1 MALVRLQDVDW
12 TLTDKRQDIRGR
24 ELRDAVGRSL
34 GEIEQMIVD
43 TEQERVVTVRL
54 QDATEY
60 PADDLQIMEDAVYY
74 IPPDVPAAPVEPA
87 TAETGAVSLE
97 ADEAAA
103 PAAIAPVALASPTGD
118 RPEGSETEPAAG
130 PPVVRVPESDP
141 EVPAPPGAAPPIPP
155 SRDDRGVAD
164 PSMTPPE
171 ITIPDTDTA
180 IPAPP
185 DTDAEPR
192 PAPAAEPQA
201 PGAYL
206 DADFRNHFA
215 SEYGGSRVTYAG
227 LQFAYR
233 FGFDAARTPPL
244 AERTLPG
251 VEDSLRRVFYA
262 RFNYP
267 ASDELVWAVA
277 GDAVREGFRL
287 GRR

>member
-43 TEQERVVTVRL
+43 TEQERVVTIRL

-74 IPPDVPAAPVEPA
+74 IPPDAPATPVETA
-87 TAETGAVSLE
+87 TEGAERVVVDAP
-97 ADEAAA
+97 AAA
-103 PAAIAPVALASPTGD
+103 PPAAALASSA
-118 RPEGSETEPAAG
+118 EGLPRDDATEPAVA
-130 PPVVRVPESDP
+130 PPRIQVPENDP
-141 EVPAPPGAAPPIPP
+141 EVPAPPGGSAAIPTA
-155 SRDDRGVAD
+155 RGDREAMD

-171 ITIPDTDTA
+171 ILVPEADA
-180 IPAPP
+180 AVPAPP
-185 DTDAEPR
+185 AEPM

-206 DADFRNHFA
+206 DADFRDHFA
-215 SEYGGSRVTYAG
+215 SEYGASRVTYAG

-244 AERTLPG
+244 AERSLPG

-267 ASDELVWAVA
+267 ASDELVWTVA

-287 GRR
+287 GKR

>member
-43 TEQERVVTVRL
+43 TEQERVVTIRL

-74 IPPDVPAAPVEPA
+74 IPPDVPSASVETA
-87 TAETGAVSLE
+87 TAEGGVVGAPGAR
-97 ADEAAA
+97 AD
-103 PAAIAPVALASPTGD
+103 APVALASPPGGESHD
-118 RPEGSETEPAAG
+118 AAVEPAVA
-130 PPVVRVPESDP
+130 PPAIPVPGNDP
-141 EVPAPPGAAPPIPP
+141 EVPGPP
-155 SRDDRGVAD
+155 SGGFAGGPPHVVDRDETD
-164 PSMTPPE
+164 PAMTPPR
-171 ITIPDTDTA
+171 ITVPATDAA

-185 DTDAEPR
+185 DAEPM

-206 DADFRNHFA
+206 DADFRDHFA
-215 SEYGGSRVTYAG
+215 SEYDPSRVTYAT

-251 VEDSLRRVFYA
+251 VEDNLRRVFYA

-287 GRR
+287 GKR